1 MIKSYD
7 YILGN
12 GKFTNWFDIIT
23 GVIICSAMSFSLTEV
38 LFSFNFKFNFQKV
51 LIFTILFLLFLL
63 LFYYFIKQR
72 RYKLLDEKIVFGFR
86 KKEILYRNINS
97 LFFTLTYR
105 PKGIYNI
112 GLGEPYLYVKEHG
125 TKKYICNITI
135 CLVNPNIM
143 QKSYEGNITA
153 EKIGVSSAYS
163 FNCYDIKSIF
173 NLLHH
178 SEASV
183 YVARSFLILN
193 KWTIN
198 RFCKEYDI
206 SIEKVQLINDGN

>member
-12 GKFTNWFDIIT
+12 GKFINLFDIIT
-23 GVIICSAMSFSLTEV
+23 GVIICSAISFCLTET
-38 LFSFNFKFNFQKV
+38 LFSFNFKLSFQKV
-51 LIFTILFLLFLL
+51 LIFTILFLLLLL

-72 RYKLLDEKIVFGFR
+72 RYKLLDDKIVFGFR

-97 LFFTLTYR
+97 LVFTLTYR
-105 PKGIYNI
+105 PKGQYDI

-135 CLVNPNIM
+135 CLVKPNIM

-153 EKIGVSSAYS
+153 EKIGVSSVYS

-173 NLLHH
+173 NLLHR

-183 YVARSFLILN
+183 YVAKSFLILN
-193 KWTIN
+193 NWTIN
-198 RFCKEYDI
+198 RFCQEYNILLVI
-206 SIEKVQLINDGN
+206 S

>member
-12 GKFTNWFDIIT
+12 GKFINLFDIIT
-23 GVIICSAMSFSLTEV
+23 GVIICSAISFCLTET
-38 LFSFNFKFNFQKV
+38 LFSFNFKLSFQKV
-51 LIFTILFLLFLL
+51 LIFTILFLLLLL
-63 LFYYFIKQR
+63 LFYYFIKQC
-72 RYKLLDEKIVFGFR
+72 RYKLLDDKIVFGFR

-97 LFFTLTYR
+97 LVFTLTYR
-105 PKGIYNI
+105 PKGQYDI

-135 CLVNPNIM
+135 CLVKPNIM

-153 EKIGVSSAYS
+153 EKIGVSSVYS

-173 NLLHH
+173 NLLHR

-183 YVARSFLILN
+183 YVAKSFLILN
-193 KWTIN
+193 NWTIN
-198 RFCKEYDI
+198 RFCQEYNI

>member
-1 MIKSYD
+1 
-7 YILGN
+7 
-12 GKFTNWFDIIT
+12 
-23 GVIICSAMSFSLTEV
+23 
-38 LFSFNFKFNFQKV
+38 
-51 LIFTILFLLFLL
+51 
-63 LFYYFIKQR
+63 
-72 RYKLLDEKIVFGFR
+72 
-86 KKEILYRNINS
+86 
-97 LFFTLTYR
+97 
-105 PKGIYNI
+105 
-112 GLGEPYLYVKEHG
+112 
-125 TKKYICNITI
+125 
-135 CLVNPNIM
+135 M

-178 SEASV
+178 SGASV

-206 SIEKVQLINDGN
+206 SIENVQLINDGN

>member
-12 GKFTNWFDIIT
+12 GKFINLFDIIT
-23 GVIICSAMSFSLTEV
+23 GVIICSAISFCLTET
-38 LFSFNFKFNFQKV
+38 LFSFNFKLSFQKV
-51 LIFTILFLLFLL
+51 LIFTILFLLLLL

-72 RYKLLDEKIVFGFR
+72 RYKLLDDKIVFGFR

-97 LFFTLTYR
+97 LVFTLTYR
-105 PKGIYNI
+105 PKGQYDI

-135 CLVNPNIM
+135 CLIEPNII
-143 QKSYEGNITA
+143 QKNYNGNISA
-153 EKIGVSSAYS
+153 KKIGLSSAYS
-163 FNCYDIKSIF
+163 FNCFDIKSIL
-173 NLLHH
+173 NLLH
-178 SEASV
+178 SSAANI
-183 YVARSFLILN
+183 YVTKSFLIYNNLTLN
-193 KWTIN
+193 S
-198 RFCKEYDI
+198 FCKEYNI